1 MSSSMNMGMTE
12 HKHLKRRKH
21 RYERKECSYE
31 RGKRIY
37 ECQTYSIKCSMI
49 SWWLLCF
56 WLIDVNGILIP
67 R

>member
-21 RYERKECSYE
+21 RYERKECRYE

-37 ECQTYSIKCSMI
+37 ECQTYSIEM
-49 SWWLLCF
+49 
-56 WLIDVNGILIP
+56 
-67 R
+67 